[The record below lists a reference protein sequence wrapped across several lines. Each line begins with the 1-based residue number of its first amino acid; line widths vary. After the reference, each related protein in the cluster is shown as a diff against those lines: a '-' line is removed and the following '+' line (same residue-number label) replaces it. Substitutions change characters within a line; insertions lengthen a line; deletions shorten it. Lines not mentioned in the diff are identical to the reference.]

1 MSAEIKVDAY
11 SELFALTNVSLHF
24 VGART
29 HCKVFKIE
37 LVRLYL
43 SNSSSLNFCK
53 GPSLGYCMTVSLYAG
68 ILIFGIFELR
78 ICSDRFEAALCL
90 STS

>member
-11 SELFALTNVSLHF
+11 GELFALTNVSLHF

-29 HCKVFKIE
+29 HCRDFKIE

-43 SNSSSLNFCK
+43 SNSSSLKFCK
-53 GPSLGYCMTVSLYAG
+53 GPSLGYCIDSVVERGNLDIWYVQTYNFFKSV
-68 ILIFGIFELR
+68 
-78 ICSDRFEAALCL
+78 
-90 STS
+90 